1 MTASDDRDLP
11 WFRRF
16 RPDGKMEPVVGRSDH
31 GEIAILDEDW
41 AASFKDGKWHPSMLF
56 SHLEFAEFSPV
67 KERDEVYR
75 LCREA
80 REALGFT

>member
-1 MTASDDRDLP
+1 MPSFCKPFGFGPKPAIT
-11 WFRRF
+11 
-16 RPDGKMEPVVGRSDH
+16 RPRTGQR
-31 GEIAILDEDW
+31 
-41 AASFKDGKWHPSMLF
+41 KDGKWHPSMLF